1 MTDMHRP
8 ECSFSCLFSK
18 AESVINNNWLASG
31 GLVETYPLPPN
42 QQHVPFYVYIQY
54 KYMIRDLFNVAIR
67 AMPWSRTNVSAKRI
81 IIEAR
86 ENKGFVCTEE
96 VWGYCTLTNEVNA
109 GGYLYLSWYSKGN
122 LGSVCLVAD

>member
-1 MTDMHRP
+1 M
-8 ECSFSCLFSK
+8 
-18 AESVINNNWLASG
+18 
-31 GLVETYPLPPN
+31 
-42 QQHVPFYVYIQY
+42 
-54 KYMIRDLFNVAIR
+54 
-67 AMPWSRTNVSAKRI
+67 RI

-96 VWGYCTLTNEVNA
+96 AWGYCTLTNEINA